1 MMKVLNG
8 FVDIFREKI
17 GSIYAQLFYSYF
29 SYPHHGGVLA
39 ANLSGGALLL
49 WCPPPLLSAPSPRRE
64 VRAHPGRAGGVR
76 WKL

>member
-39 ANLSGGALLL
+39 ANLSGGVLPL
-49 WCPPPLLSAPSPRRE
+49 WCPPPLHGAASSQPQ
-64 VRAHPGRAGGVR
+64 G
-76 WKL
+76 

>member
-39 ANLSGGALLL
+39 ANLSGGGLPL
-49 WCPPPLLSAPSPRRE
+49 WCPPPLHSAASPRLE
-64 VRAHPGRAGGVR
+64 G
-76 WKL
+76 